1 MSHNRRRLCQTFLN
15 YTQNHEKISSVIARI
30 YRPDVC
36 LFKRRSR
43 SAGWTAYP
51 EGREAV
57 TIPDE
62 FLCSYLLKYFDLDRN
77 GELSRYEA
85 SLVVRIDC
93 PGNIVFGGKDYMC
106 DATGIE
112 ACTNLHYLNLS
123 GNDLTKLDVSNN
135 KLLDTL
141 DCSMN
146 YNLKSL
152 DISQNKNLLQLH
164 CYACSL
170 EIERWDLSA
179 NPELKDLRIG
189 GDGFYSFS
197 TISVLDC
204 SNNHKLESL
213 MAGQSQMSELYLD
226 CPELNLVDLELNNLS
241 SLDFSNCTK
250 LTTLNI
256 AQNKITHLDLQCP
269 DLDLLRCE
277 SNNLT
282 ALDVSN
288 CPKLNVLY
296 CNDNQLQEL
305 DLTNNKEIEYLH
317 VSNNK
322 IQNLDLTNLTIL
334 HELDCSNIEITNLH
348 LNSPELTQLI
358 CTNCNLQKLE
368 FLNVPN
374 LSAIECQNNN
384 LQSLDLS
391 NLPALYL
398 LKCYENQLETIDVS
412 NNPELRG
419 FFCNPMESLKTIYL
433 NEGQDQ
439 LLRAFEKPEAAEV
452 VYK

>member
-1 MSHNRRRLCQTFLN
+1 MKRLALLLLAFTGLMSACSKDDPVPQDGPLT
-15 YTQNHEKISSVIARI
+15 
-30 YRPDVC
+30 PD
-36 LFKRRSR
+36 S
-43 SAGWTAYP
+43 P

-305 DLTNNKEIEYLH
+305 DLTNNKEIEYLR
-317 VSNNK
+317 VPDNK
-322 IQNLDLTNLTIL
+322 LQNLDASNLSKLKEFYCNNNELTDLM
-334 HELDCSNIEITNLH
+334 
-348 LNSPELTQLI
+348 LNSLELTW
-358 CTNCNLQKLE
+358 
-368 FLNVPN
+368 V
-374 LSAIECQNNN
+374 ECQNND

-398 LKCYENQLETIDVS
+398 LRCYENQFETIDVS

-419 FFCNPMESLKTIYL
+419 FFCNPMESLKTIYMS
-433 NEGQDQ
+433 EGQDQ
-439 LLRAFEKPEAAEV
+439 LLQAFEKPEAAEV

>member
-1 MSHNRRRLCQTFLN
+1 MKRLALLLLAFAGLMSACSKDDPVPQDGPLT
-15 YTQNHEKISSVIARI
+15 
-30 YRPDVC
+30 PD
-36 LFKRRSR
+36 S
-43 SAGWTAYP
+43 P

-57 TIPDE
+57 TIHDE
-62 FLCSYLLKYFDLDRN
+62 FLRSYLLKYFDLDRN

-93 PGNIVFGGKDYMC
+93 PGNINAGEGAYMC

-141 DCSMN
+141 NCSSN
-146 YNLKSL
+146 THLKNL
-152 DISQNKNLLQLH
+152 DVSQNKNLLQLH

-189 GDGFYSFS
+189 GDGYVAFDK
-197 TISVLDC
+197 ISVLDC
-204 SNNHKLESL
+204 RNNHKLEVL
-213 MAGQSQMSELYLD
+213 MANLSQMSELYLN
-226 CPELNLVDLELNNLS
+226 CPELNHLSLESNNLS
-241 SLDFSNCTK
+241 SLDLSNYTK
-250 LTTLNI
+250 LVMLNFSGNNI
-256 AQNKITHLDLQCP
+256 SHMNLQCP
-269 DLDLLRCE
+269 DLDLLKCQ

-282 ALDVSN
+282 ALDVSV
-288 CPKLNVLY
+288 CAKLNVLY
-296 CNDNQLQEL
+296 CDENQLQEL
-305 DLTNNKEIEYLH
+305 DLTNNKEIEYLRVPDNKLQSLD
-317 VSNNK
+317 VSNLSKLKEFYCN
-322 IQNLDLTNLTIL
+322 NNALADLV
-334 HELDCSNIEITNLH
+334 
-348 LNSPELTQLI
+348 LNNPELTW
-358 CTNCNLQKLE
+358 
-368 FLNVPN
+368 V
-374 LSAIECQNNN
+374 ECQNNN
-384 LQSLDLS
+384 LQKLDLS

-398 LKCYENQLETIDVS
+398 LRCYDNQLNTIDVS

-439 LLRAFEKPEAAEV
+439 LLQAFEKPEAAEV

>member
-1 MSHNRRRLCQTFLN
+1 MKRLALLLLAFTGLMSACSKDDPVPQDGSLT
-15 YTQNHEKISSVIARI
+15 
-30 YRPDVC
+30 PD
-36 LFKRRSR
+36 S
-43 SAGWTAYP
+43 P

-62 FLCSYLLKYFDLDRN
+62 FLRTYLLKYFDFDRN

-93 PGNIVFGGKDYMC
+93 PGNINAGEGAYMC

-305 DLTNNKEIEYLH
+305 DLTNNKKIEYLR
-317 VSNNK
+317 VPDNK
-322 IQNLDLTNLTIL
+322 LQNLDASNLSKLKEFYCNNNELTDLM
-334 HELDCSNIEITNLH
+334 
-348 LNSPELTQLI
+348 LNSLELTW
-358 CTNCNLQKLE
+358 
-368 FLNVPN
+368 V
-374 LSAIECQNNN
+374 ECQNND

-398 LKCYENQLETIDVS
+398 LRCYENQFETIDVS

-419 FFCNPMESLKTIYL
+419 FFCNPMESLKTIYMS
-433 NEGQDQ
+433 EGQDQ
-439 LLRAFEKPEAAEV
+439 LLQAFEKPEAAEV

>member
-1 MSHNRRRLCQTFLN
+1 MKRLALLLLAFTGLMSACSKDDPVPQDGSLT
-15 YTQNHEKISSVIARI
+15 
-30 YRPDVC
+30 PD
-36 LFKRRSR
+36 S
-43 SAGWTAYP
+43 P

-62 FLCSYLLKYFDLDRN
+62 FLRTYLLKYFDFDRN

-93 PGNIVFGGKDYMC
+93 PGNINAGEGAYMC

-112 ACTNLHYLNLS
+112 ACTNLRYLNLS

-141 DCSMN
+141 DCSIN
-146 YNLKSL
+146 THLKNLRVA
-152 DISQNKNLLQLH
+152 NKNLLQLH

-189 GDGFYSFS
+189 GDGYVAFDKVS
-197 TISVLDC
+197 ILDC
-204 SNNHKLESL
+204 SNNHKLEVL
-213 MAGQSQMSELYLD
+213 MANLSQMSELYLD
-226 CPELNLVDLELNNLS
+226 CPELRHLSLEGNSLSALDL
-241 SLDFSNCTK
+241 SNCTK
-250 LTTLNI
+250 LVMLNFSGNNI
-256 AQNKITHLDLQCP
+256 SHMNLQCP
-269 DLDLLRCE
+269 DLDLLKCQ

-282 ALDVSN
+282 TLDVSA
-288 CPKLNVLY
+288 CPKLTVLY
-296 CNDNQLQEL
+296 CDENQLQEL
-305 DLTNNKEIEYLH
+305 DLTNNKKIEYLR
-317 VSNNK
+317 VPDNK
-322 IQNLDLTNLTIL
+322 LQNLDASNLSKLKEFYCNNNELTDLM
-334 HELDCSNIEITNLH
+334 
-348 LNSPELTQLI
+348 LNSLELTW
-358 CTNCNLQKLE
+358 
-368 FLNVPN
+368 V
-374 LSAIECQNNN
+374 ECQNND

-398 LKCYENQLETIDVS
+398 LRCYENQFETIDVS

-419 FFCNPMESLKTIYL
+419 FFCNPMESLKTIYMS
-433 NEGQDQ
+433 EGQDQ
-439 LLRAFEKPEAAEV
+439 LLQAFEKPEAAEV

>member
-1 MSHNRRRLCQTFLN
+1 MKRLALLLLAFTGLMSACSKDDPVPQDGPLT
-15 YTQNHEKISSVIARI
+15 
-30 YRPDVC
+30 PD
-36 LFKRRSR
+36 S
-43 SAGWTAYP
+43 P

-334 HELDCSNIEITNLH
+334 HKLDCSNIEITNLH